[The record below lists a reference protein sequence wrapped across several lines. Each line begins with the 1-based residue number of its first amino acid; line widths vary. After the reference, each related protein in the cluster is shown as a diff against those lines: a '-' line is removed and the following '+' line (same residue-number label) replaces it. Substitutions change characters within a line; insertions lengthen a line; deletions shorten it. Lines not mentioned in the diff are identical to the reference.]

1 MSEKTLF
8 TRIIDGDI
16 PADIVYRDDHCFAIR
31 DINPQAPLHLL
42 VIPRQPIARVAEAR
56 PDDAMLLGHLLLVGA
71 SLAREAGHEDFRFVV
86 NNGAGAG
93 QSVFHLHVHVLAGR
107 ALSWPPG

>member
-1 MSEKTLF
+1 MPEKTLF
-8 TRIIDGDI
+8 TRIAEGEI
-16 PADIVYRDDHCFAIR
+16 PGEIVYEDDRCFALR

-42 VIPRQPIARVAEAR
+42 VIPREPVRGISAG
-56 PDDAMLLGHLLLVGA
+56 DAQDAALFGHLLLTG
-71 SLAREAGHEDFRFVV
+71 SKLANEAGYEDFRLVI